1 MKKNTLKKT
10 SHITALLLL
19 AAAVLFLII
28 FMHIHI
34 DRILNA
40 DDSSELVLAKLLSE
54 NKEILSG
61 DWYYST
67 ELRVLNTQLIYTP
80 FFWIFKSWHMVRVCS
95 LAVMYCILI
104 AGARYLSSKSSIKRY
119 FPVIALLLVLPVS
132 YDYLRFVLKGAYYV
146 PHIAVNLFEMGML
159 FRYIKAENGKDK
171 RTVLII
177 SVILSVFAG
186 AGGARQ
192 IVILYLPLLLGVV
205 MSIAANLY
213 NKRYAE
219 VTDPFIGDLAGFSLA
234 SFLGAAIGFVINA
247 KVLSRFFTFKQWDS
261 INFTKFSA
269 ENFFDVLNGFWAEMG
284 YREGTVGLGTLLTN
298 GIAIVLFALAL
309 WSMLY
314 GIRNYRRVSREYHVL
329 AVFYASFLVVFTA
342 LYVWTDML
350 YRDRYNIP
358 SHIFGFVLILFWIR
372 ESRPRF
378 NIRSFLL
385 LLYIGALLIN
395 SVSAYRFFGKADS
408 TSEYREIVSYLTSEG
423 YEYGYGTF
431 WNTSILT
438 ELSDGRMKMHTWTD
452 SKNSGTLEDLT
463 DVDYTYKWL
472 QAKENDTLIPEGKVF
487 VIFAANEPERLVW
500 KENIGKLTPIYTTHD
515 FIIFGFKDHDE
526 MKSLIENGQADRN
539 ISK

>member
-1 MKKNTLKKT
+1 M
-10 SHITALLLL
+10 LLL
-19 AAAVLFLII
+19 AAAVVFLVI

-40 DDSSELVLAKLLSE
+40 DDSSELVLSKLLSE

-67 ELRVLNTQLIYTP
+67 ELRVRNTQLIYTP

-95 LAVMYCILI
+95 LAVMYFILI
-104 AGARYLSSKSSIKRY
+104 AGAWYFSRRTSVEAY
-119 FPVIALLLVLPVS
+119 FPIIALLLVL
-132 YDYLRFVLKGAYYV
+132 
-146 PHIAVNLFEMGML
+146 HIAVNLLGMGLL
-159 FRYIKAENGKDK
+159 FRYIKAEKGRDK

-177 SVILSVFAG
+177 SVILSVLAG

-192 IVILYLPLLLGVV
+192 IVILYLPLLFGVV

-213 NKRYAE
+213 NKSYAD
-219 VTDPFIGDLAGFSLA
+219 VTDPFIGDLAEVTFA
-234 SFLGAAIGFVINA
+234 SFMGAAIGFVINA
-247 KVLSRFFTFKQWDS
+247 KVLSKFFTFKQWDS

-314 GIRNYRRVSREYHVL
+314 GIRNYKRVSREYHVL
-329 AVFYASFLVVFTA
+329 AVFYASFLVIFTA

-358 SHIFGFVLILFWIR
+358 SHIFGFALILFWIR

-378 NIRSFLL
+378 KIRSFLL
-385 LLYIGALLIN
+385 LLYICALLIN

-408 TSEYREIVSYLTSEG
+408 TSEYREIVSYLTGEG

-431 WNTSILT
+431 WNASILT
-438 ELSDGRMKMHTWTD
+438 ELSDGQIKMHTWED
-452 SKNSGTLEDLT
+452 GKNSGTLEDLT

-539 ISK
+539 MSK

>member
-10 SHITALLLL
+10 SHIIVLLLL

-80 FFWIFKSWHMVRVCS
+80 FFWIFKSWHMVRICS
-95 LAVMYCILI
+95 LAVMYLILI
-104 AGARYLSSKSSIKRY
+104 AGAWYFCRKTSIKAY
-119 FPVIALLLVLPVS
+119 TPIIALLLVLPVS

-146 PHIAVNLFEMGML
+146 PHIAVNLFGMGLL
-159 FRYIKAENGKDK
+159 FRYIKAEKGRDR
-171 RTVLII
+171 RTALII
-177 SVILSVFAG
+177 SIILSALAG

-192 IVILYLPLLLGVV
+192 IVILYLPLLFGVM

-213 NKRYAE
+213 NKSYAD
-219 VTDPFIGDLAGFSLA
+219 VTDSFIGDLAGFTLA
-234 SFLGAAIGFVINA
+234 SFMGAAAGFVINA
-247 KVLSRFFTFKQWDS
+247 KVLSRFYTFKQWDS

-269 ENFFDVLNGFWAEMG
+269 ENFFAVLNGFWAEMG
-284 YREGTVGLGTLLTN
+284 YREGTVGLGKLLTN
-298 GIAIVLFALAL
+298 GIAIALFALAL

-314 GIRNYRRVSREYHVL
+314 GIRNYKRVSREYHVL
-329 AVFYASFLVVFTA
+329 AVFYASFLVIFTA

-378 NIRSFLL
+378 KIRSFLL
-385 LLYIGALLIN
+385 LLYICALLIN

-408 TSEYREIVSYLTSEG
+408 TSEYREIVSYLTGEG
-423 YEYGYGTF
+423 YDFGYGTF
-431 WNTSILT
+431 WNASILT
-438 ELSDGRMKMHTWTD
+438 ELSDGQLKMHTWED
-452 SKNSGTLEDLT
+452 GKNSGTLEDLT

-472 QAKENDTLIPEGKVF
+472 QAKENDTLVPEGKVF
-487 VIFAANEPERLVW
+487 AIFAANEPERLAW
-500 KENIGKLTPIYTTHD
+500 KDNIEKLTPIYTTHD
-515 FIIFGFKDHDE
+515 FLVFGFRDHEE
-526 MKSLIENGQADRN
+526 MKNLLEKGQADRSM
-539 ISK
+539 SK

>member
-1 MKKNTLKKT
+1 MKNNTLKKT
-10 SHITALLLL
+10 SHIIVVLL
-19 AAAVLFLII
+19 AAAAVMFLII

-34 DRILNA
+34 DRLLNA

-95 LAVMYCILI
+95 LAVMYGILI
-104 AGARYLSSKSSIKRY
+104 ACAWYFGSKTSIKAY
-119 FPVIALLLVLPVS
+119 IPIIALLLVLPVS

-146 PHIAVNLFEMGML
+146 PHIAVNLIEMGLL
-159 FRYIKAENGKDK
+159 FRYIKAEKGKDK
-171 RTVLII
+171 RSILVVSI
-177 SVILSVFAG
+177 ILSVLAG

-192 IVILYLPLLLGVV
+192 IVILYLPLLFGVL

-213 NKRYAE
+213 YKRYAD
-219 VTDPFIGDLAGFSLA
+219 VTDSFIRDLAGFALV
-234 SFLGAAIGFVINA
+234 SFTGAAAGFVINA
-247 KVLSRFFTFKQWDS
+247 KVLSKFFTFKQWNS
-261 INFTKFSA
+261 IKFTKLSA
-269 ENFFDVLNGFWAEMG
+269 ERFFTVLNGFWAEMG
-284 YREGTVGLGTLLTN
+284 YREGPVGLSTLFTN
-298 GIAIVLFALAL
+298 AIGIVLFALAL

-314 GIRNYRRVSREYHVL
+314 GIRHYEEVSREYHVL
-329 AVFYASFLVVFTA
+329 SVFYASFLVIFTA

-358 SHIFGFVLILFWIR
+358 SHIFGFVLILFWVR

-378 NIRSFLL
+378 KIRSFLL
-385 LLYIGALLIN
+385 LLYICALLIN
-395 SVSAYRFFGKADS
+395 SVSAYRYFGKADS
-408 TSEYREIVSYLTSEG
+408 TPEYREIVSYLTGEG
-423 YEYGYGTF
+423 YDFGYGTF

-438 ELSDGRMKMHTWTD
+438 ELSDGRLKMHTWTD
-452 SKNSGTLEDLT
+452 AKNSGTLEDLT

-500 KENIGKLTPIYTTHD
+500 KDNIEKLTPIYKTSN
-515 FIIFGFKDHDE
+515 FLVFGFKDHDE
-526 MKSLIENGQADRN
+526 MKSLLE
-539 ISK
+539 KY